1 MCTILL
7 SNFISV
13 LIDNQELSL
22 DDIIENLKDNSSFPK
37 VSNEEVKEIV
47 RGLSLRELLVE
58 NRNGQ
63 YFESMIAKNQVMNVC
78 LLL

>member
-63 YFESMIAKNQVMNVC
+63 YFESMIDKNQVMNVC